1 MPRSVPGI
9 NRSPGGAKIRGVVH
23 VYYSPKFNR
32 WIARSWPKGNG
43 GDTNKRRWSR
53 EAFSNAVQTL
63 KLCSADDQQFAE
75 ETAKATPYFK
85 RDILMK
91 MVMGTL
97 IPEMK
102 FANKTYVSARIAN
115 MNIQQ
120 GLDTISQTT
129 GAMVVRIPDGWVAL
143 VPGDD
148 GDILTFDALSG
159 LPQWQPNTGGGGGG
173 RRVIS
178 FPGASFSTNDTGA
191 FATLA
196 NAFVPA
202 NNFTVDSIYAAFNNA
217 TIGNIYNAF
226 IATIDGSGNITGTI
240 ATATAF
246 TTTATGVQQHEF
258 DFSSPVTLTAGTNY
272 IFALVITNGT
282 GTSACR
288 AIDTSTAS
296 SGYSN
301 LPQDVGKMVA
311 LGSTSKRFWYAQNS
325 AAPTSGVPAGS
336 SSSRNYAI
344 GVRAQL

>member
-1 MPRSVPGI
+1 
-9 NRSPGGAKIRGVVH
+9 VH

-63 KLCSADDQQFAE
+63 KLCGADDQQFAE

-129 GAMVVRIPDGWVAL
+129 GAMVVRTPDGWVAL

-148 GDILTFDALSG
+148 GDILTFDSLSG

-173 RRVIS
+173 GYPAGTPPTVVQVAHATSSTAATFINPPTAGNLIVAFTFNSNANFVQSGWTKQVENSSGTDWGNICTKVAGTSEPTTQQAMNATANGGVVIYELS
-178 FPGASFSTNDTGA
+178 KVGGTPQFVGGASQAEQSNKVLSPILQPNIKDCLGISVMSLVGTTVTFGTLMNIGSQDVLDNTG
-191 FATLA
+191 
-196 NAFVPA
+196 NRR
-202 NNFTVDSIYAAFNNA
+202 IAA
-217 TIGNIYNAF
+217 GHS
-226 IATIDGSGNITGTI
+226 DLSLSPMCGMTGLLS
-240 ATATAF
+240 
-246 TTTATGVQQHEF
+246 ATG
-258 DFSSPVTLTAGTNY
+258 STKGATG
-272 IFALVITNGT
+272 IF
-282 GTSACR
+282 
-288 AIDTSTAS
+288 
-296 SGYSN
+296 
-301 LPQDVGKMVA
+301 
-311 LGSTSKRFWYAQNS
+311 F
-325 AAPTSGVPAGS
+325 
-336 SSSRNYAI
+336 
-344 GVRAQL
+344 